1 MTNQQKSAYITLA
14 GAPNAGKSTLLN
26 RMVGGKVSIVSPK
39 VQTTRTIINGI
50 CIHGDAQIIFVDTP
64 GIFVPDKKKNLE
76 KAIVQAAW
84 NQVMESK
91 TVGLLIDSRKGVCD
105 NTKNIISRLKQD
117 NISAVLVLNKIDLVD
132 KERLLLLTANLNE
145 LFEFERTFMVSAMN
159 GEGVRDLLDYFAE
172 ISPITPWPF
181 DADQISTAPIR
192 FLAEELTRESLFYRL
207 KQELPYSL
215 YVETEQWEEND
226 NGIVIKQAICVLK
239 ESQKKIIIGAGGLN
253 IKEVGQ
259 RARKELSK
267 FLNCHVSLFL
277 FVKVRPKWLDNPQAY
292 STMRLELDKGDE

>member
-1 MTNQQKSAYITLA
+1 MSDQQKSAYITLA

-50 CIHGDAQIIFVDTP
+50 CIHGNAQIIFVDTP
-64 GIFVPDKKKNLE
+64 GIFTPDKNKNLE
-76 KAIVQAAW
+76 KAIVRAAW

-91 TVGLLIDSRKGVCD
+91 IVGLLVDSRKGICD
-105 NTKNIISRLKQD
+105 NTKNIISRLKQY
-117 NISAVLVLNKIDLVD
+117 NVKAVLILNKIDLVN
-132 KERLLLLTANLNE
+132 KERLLSITSYLNE
-145 LFEFERTFMVSAMN
+145 LFEFERTFMISAMK
-159 GEGVRDLLDYFAE
+159 GEGVNDLLDYFSD

-181 DADQISTAPIR
+181 DKDQISTAPIR
-192 FLAEELTRESLFYRL
+192 FLAEEITREALFYRL

-226 NGIVIKQAICVLK
+226 KGIVIRQAICVLK
-239 ESQKKIIIGAGGLN
+239 ESQKKIIIGSGGQD

-259 RARKELSK
+259 RSRKELSK
-267 FLNCHVSLFL
+267 FMNCNVSLFL

-292 STMRLELDKGDE
+292 NTMGLELKNGDE